1 MIRTHY
7 NGDLRINHVGQR
19 VHLVG
24 WVSKKRNLGSLL
36 FIDLRDRTGIV
47 QVFCD
52 ETLSIPDIRSEFL
65 IEVKGV
71 IRKKE
76 VANPSLL
83 TGAIEVVAQE
93 IQVINRSE
101 TPALI
106 IDQQTD
112 ALEETRLNF
121 RYLDLRRPPM
131 QSNLMVRSQ
140 VISKVMKFFDAHG
153 FIYIETPILTL
164 STPGGARDYL
174 VPSRGQ
180 PGHFYALPQ
189 SPQIYK
195 QLLMISGFDRYF
207 QIARCFRDEDL
218 RADRQPDFTQIDV
231 EASFLNQHEL
241 LSIIEQFVSEVF
253 LTTRQVTIP
262 LPLKSLTY
270 EVAMER
276 YGTDKPDTRFGLEL
290 LPVELLIPSFQ
301 QAGLDVS
308 FSYGIVIPASAQSFS
323 RKITDELSLITKKY
337 QIKNPIVF
345 KVENQKL
352 TGSFI
357 KFLTDEQ
364 QLQLIQKLS
373 LKDNDVVVV
382 SGSHSK
388 KLLLQG
394 LGAVRLWLGHFFKL
408 IDPNRFD
415 VLWVKEFPLFEKNT
429 EGQLVSS
436 HHPFTRPREEDVH
449 LLDTAPEKVIAL
461 AHDLVINGY
470 EAGGG
475 SMRIYDKTMQEKI
488 FTLLGLSDEEIKR
501 KFGWFIDAFNYGTP
515 PHGGIA
521 LGLDRLIM
529 LLTGNTNIRDVIA
542 FPKNLAGVGP
552 LEKTPSKVDDQQL
565 EDLSIQIK
573 GKVL

>member
-7 NGDLRINHVGQR
+7 NGDLRIDHVGQT

-36 FIDLRDRTGIV
+36 FIDLRDRSGIV
-47 QVFCD
+47 QIFCN
-52 ETLSIPDIRSEFL
+52 ETITIPDIRSEFL

-71 IRKKE
+71 IRKKD

-93 IQVINRSE
+93 IHVINRSE

-106 IDQQTD
+106 IDSQTD
-112 ALEETRLNF
+112 ALEETRLNY
-121 RYLDLRRPPM
+121 RYLDLRRPSM
-131 QSNLMVRSQ
+131 QSNLMIRSQ
-140 VISKVMKFFDAHG
+140 VIAQVMKFFDAHG
-153 FIYIETPILTL
+153 FIYVETPILTL
-164 STPGGARDYL
+164 NTPGGARDYL
-174 VPSRGQ
+174 VPSRVQ

-195 QLLMISGFDRYF
+195 QLLMISGLDRYF

-231 EASFLNQHEL
+231 EASFLNQDEL
-241 LSIIEQFVSEVF
+241 RRIIERFIAEVF
-253 LTTRQVTIP
+253 SSTRQINIT
-262 LPLKSLTY
+262 LPLKTLTY
-270 EVAMER
+270 EMAMER

-290 LPVELLIPSFQ
+290 IPIEFLIPSFQ
-301 QAGLDVS
+301 QAGLDVN
-308 FSYGIVIPASAQSFS
+308 FTYGIVVPNASQGFS

-345 KVENQKL
+345 KVEQQKL
-352 TGSFI
+352 TGSFT
-357 KFLTDEQ
+357 KFLTEEH
-364 QLQLIQKLS
+364 QLTLIQS
-373 LKDNDVVVV
+373 LALKENDVLIV
-382 SGSHSK
+382 SGAHSK

-394 LGAVRLWLGHFFKL
+394 LGAIRLWLGHFFKL

-415 VLWVKEFPLFEKNT
+415 VLWVKEFPLFEKNA
-429 EGQLVSS
+429 EGKLVSS
-436 HHPFTRPREEDVH
+436 HHPFTRPREEDVA
-449 LLDTAPEKVIAL
+449 LLDTEPEKVIAL